1 MDTIVFLQD
10 KWSHNPL
17 VPLYLFFGG
26 LAAGM
31 FIVAAVADLAGI
43 WSRRSLAA
51 SRIIAYSAIPVLA
64 LAGIFLTAHLGK
76 PERGLGFPLFFTNYN
91 SWMTRGGWI
100 LGASAPLALLYAALW
115 FFRVLPTLRRI
126 IAAVGIPVLALLAVY
141 TGYLLGGAWYVPLWS
156 RDHLPPLFLTSA
168 LNTGLAGA
176 GLMTLL
182 AWHWSGLHGLEAR
195 PFIRTIGLVLVVLLA
210 FEGWELSRFMR
221 DLGSQGLFKGHA
233 SAPTTERF
241 QYKVESGGALQPGRY
256 VAILTWVGAAT
267 GVEEGMSADTSI
279 EITQPNSQLIIV
291 TPRKPGVA
299 YNVYFGQSHN
309 EAKQVAGNLGPRES
323 VAIQNFR
330 PGGINLPRNIQTGGE
345 FLEPSGGR
353 LAYRYLTGGPGYPS
367 SLFGGTAE
375 AALSGAVRV
384 AATPQV
390 FHELPHGRDLAMWF
404 WLGVVGLALVV
415 PIALTLV
422 EFVAELAGRAPANAV
437 AAVKFASVLA
447 GGLILRFV
455 IVWGGDI
462 KAPLAFTPANWPIPF
477 PPPGL
482 GG

>member
-26 LAAGM
+26 LASGM
-31 FIVAAVADLAGI
+31 FIVAVLADFAGI

-51 SRIIAYSAIPVLA
+51 SRIIAYSVIPVLA

-91 SWMTRGGWI
+91 SWMTRGGWV
-100 LGASAPLALLYAALW
+100 LGASAPLVLVYVALW
-115 FFRVLPTLRRI
+115 FFRVFPLLRRVI
-126 IAAVGIPVLALLAVY
+126 GAIGIPVLAMLAIY
-141 TGYLLGGAWYVPLWS
+141 TGSLLVGAWYVPLWT
-156 RDHLPPLFLTSA
+156 REYLPPLFLTTA
-168 LNTGLAGA
+168 QNPRLAAA

-182 AWHWSGLHGLEAR
+182 AWPWLGFRDLEPR
-195 PFIRTIGLVLVVLLA
+195 LVIRWIGVVLVVLVV
-210 FEGWELSRFMR
+210 FEGWELYRFMR
-221 DLGSQGLFKGHA
+221 GLGSQGLLKGHA

-241 QYKVESGGALQPGRY
+241 QYKVESGGSLAPGNY
-256 VAILTWVGAAT
+256 VAVLTWVGEAT

-279 EITQPNSQLIIV
+279 EITQPDSQLIIV
-291 TPRKPGVA
+291 TPRKPGVT
-299 YNVYFGQSHN
+299 YNVYLGPSHN
-309 EAKQVAGNLGPRES
+309 EAQQIAGNLGPRES
-323 VAIQNFR
+323 ISIQNFR
-330 PGGINLPRNIQTGGE
+330 PGGISLPLNIQTGGE
-345 FLEPSGGR
+345 FLTPSGGR
-353 LAYRYLTGGPGYPS
+353 LAYRYVTGGPAYPS
-367 SLFGGTAE
+367 ALFGGTAE
-375 AALSGAVRV
+375 AALSGAVSV
-384 AATPQV
+384 AATPRV
-390 FHELPHGRDLAMWF
+390 FHALPRGRDLSAWF
-404 WLGVVGLALVV
+404 WFGVVGLALVIPV
-415 PIALTLV
+415 VLTLI
-422 EFVAELAGRAPANAV
+422 EFVAEFAGQAIANGV

-462 KAPLAFTPANWPIPF
+462 KAPLSFTPSTWQIPL

>member
-26 LAAGM
+26 LASGL
-31 FIVAAVADLAGI
+31 FIVAVLADFAGI

-51 SRIIAYSAIPVLA
+51 SRIIAYSVIPVLA

-91 SWMTRGGWI
+91 SWMTRGGWV
-100 LGASAPLALLYAALW
+100 LGVSAPLVLVYVALW
-115 FFRVLPTLRRI
+115 FFRVFPLLRRVI
-126 IAAVGIPVLALLAVY
+126 GAIGIPVLAMLALY

-156 RDHLPPLFLTSA
+156 REYLPPLFLTSA
-168 LNTGLAGA
+168 LNTGLAAA

-182 AWHWSGLHGLEAR
+182 AWPWLGFRDLEAR
-195 PFIRTIGLVLVVLLA
+195 PFVRWLGVALLVLVV
-210 FEGWELSRFMR
+210 FEGWELYRFMR
-221 DLGSQGLFKGHA
+221 DLSSQGLLKGHA
-233 SAPTTERF
+233 SAPTAERF
-241 QYKVESGGALQPGRY
+241 QYSVESGGSLAPGNY
-256 VAILTWVGAAT
+256 VAVLTWVGEAT

-291 TPRKPGVA
+291 TPRKLGVT
-299 YNVYFGQSHN
+299 YNVYIGPSHS
-309 EAKQVAGNLGPRES
+309 EARKVAANIAPRES
-323 VAIQNFR
+323 VAIQSLTR
-330 PGGINLPRNIQTGGE
+330 GGFNLPINIDTGGE
-345 FLEPSGGR
+345 FLAPSGGR
-353 LAYRYLTGGPGYPS
+353 LAYRYLTGGPAYPS
-367 SLFGGTAE
+367 ALFGGTAE
-375 AALSGAVRV
+375 AALSGAVSV
-384 AATPQV
+384 AATPHV
-390 FHELPHGRDLAMWF
+390 FQALPRGRDLSAWF
-404 WLGVVGLALVV
+404 WFGVVGLALVIPV
-415 PIALTLV
+415 VLTLI
-422 EFVAELAGRAPANAV
+422 EFVAEFAGQTIANGV

-462 KAPLAFTPANWPIPF
+462 KAPLSFTPSTWPIPF